1 MMGGAGADRL
11 FVYGSLQ
18 PGGPNE
24 HVLASIGG
32 DWQPAV
38 IRGRLVESGWGASM
52 GYPGLV
58 ADAAGDEVPGYL
70 LTSTNLAMHWKRLDA
85 FEGEEYARVISTVT
99 LDDGAQAGCHV
110 YVLRSS
116 TGTT

>member
-1 MMGGAGADRL
+1 MAGGAGADRL

-24 HVLASIGG
+24 HVLVGVGG

-38 IRGRLVESGWGASM
+38 IRGRLVESGWGASI

-58 ADAAGDEVPGYL
+58 VDAAGDEVRGHL
-70 LTSTNLAMHWKRLDA
+70 LTSTSLAAHWARLDE
-85 FEGEEYARVISTVT
+85 FEGEEYVRVMSTVT
-99 LDDGAQAGCHV
+99 LGDGERVPCHV
-110 YVLRSS
+110 YVLRASAV
-116 TGTT
+116 TV